1 MAPPVHKM
9 CSSRE
14 QAEPV
19 GAVTAVAADA
29 ADAAAD
35 AAAAGR
41 DQAARGETRQ
51 EESVEDTRTTRCY
64 LGSRKP
70 SDTEEMGVSWIS
82 RSSIL

>member
-1 MAPPVHKM
+1 M

-29 ADAAAD
+29 AD
-35 AAAAGR
+35 AAAGR

-70 SDTEEMGVSWIS
+70 SDTEEMDVSWIS

>member
-1 MAPPVHKM
+1 M

-19 GAVTAVAADA
+19 GAVTAVAAD
-29 ADAAAD
+29 
-35 AAAAGR
+35 AAAGR

-70 SDTEEMGVSWIS
+70 SDTEEMDVSWIS

>member
-19 GAVTAVAADA
+19 GAVTA
-29 ADAAAD
+29 AAAD
-35 AAAAGR
+35 ADAAAGR

-70 SDTEEMGVSWIS
+70 SDTEEMDVSWIS

>member
-1 MAPPVHKM
+1 M

-19 GAVTAVAADA
+19 GAVTAVAAN
-29 ADAAAD
+29 AAD

-41 DQAARGETRQ
+41 DQAARGKTRQ

-70 SDTEEMGVSWIS
+70 SDTEEMDVSWIS

>member
-1 MAPPVHKM
+1 M

-29 ADAAAD
+29 D

-41 DQAARGETRQ
+41 DQAARGKTRQ

-70 SDTEEMGVSWIS
+70 SDTEEVDVSWIS